1 IVGSVRAYAADGI
14 CYIGKLIVHPDY
26 QNKGIG
32 TALMKYVEDHFKGC
46 ERYELFTGHKSEKNL
61 YLYQKLGYG
70 IFRKEKATEN
80 LEFVYLEKYGNG
92 GKAAHD
98 TVRQKDS

>member
-1 IVGSVRAYAADGI
+1 
-14 CYIGKLIVHPDY
+14 
-26 QNKGIG
+26 
-32 TALMKYVEDHFKGC
+32 MKHVEDHFKSC